1 MSKILTVI
9 GATGAQGGSVVAS
22 ALKSGYYKVRGVTRN
37 VESAAAKALTAKGV
51 EMVTADTNDVASLV
65 KAFEGSYAIFV
76 VTDFQTP
83 FTTKDIEETITIEST
98 QGINC
103 ANAASK
109 ITTLEHY
116 IWSTLPN
123 TQKISNGKFSVPH
136 FESKLMV
143 DKYIRQNKAL
153 LAKTTFLYISFYA
166 TNFLMPMITPT
177 LLKTTGKH
185 VQLLPIPEDTPI
197 TTLGA
202 TTINTGIYVL
212 AILQQPQLTLPGRTV
227 LAETETLTARDI
239 LNLWSEVSGLPAEYV
254 SISLDHYDALWPKWG
269 REIGLMLQFWDCAR
283 EKSWIA
289 EDTVIKKEDLGLT
302 DLVGIKEVFAGID
315 WTTV

>member
-1 MSKILTVI
+1 MFYLT
-9 GATGAQGGSVVAS
+9 Q
-22 ALKSGYYKVRGVTRN
+22 
-37 VESAAAKALTAKGV
+37 
-51 EMVTADTNDVASLV
+51 
-65 KAFEGSYAIFV
+65 
-76 VTDFQTP
+76 
-83 FTTKDIEETITIEST
+83 
-98 QGINC
+98 
-103 ANAASK
+103 
-109 ITTLEHY
+109 
-116 IWSTLPN
+116 
-123 TQKISNGKFSVPH
+123 
-136 FESKLMV
+136 
-143 DKYIRQNKAL
+143 
-153 LAKTTFLYISFYA
+153 
-166 TNFLMPMITPT
+166 
-177 LLKTTGKH
+177 KTTGKH